1 MVTTTYLDSA
11 ARLADGWLT
20 TGDLGEVVDDGF
32 RITGRTSDVII
43 SGGENVMAE
52 EVKDALEALE
62 SVRAAAVVGIP
73 DETWGEVVAAVVELE
88 ADVSLDALSDEL
100 RETLAGYKIPKV
112 WRTVDESRSQW
123 RNRQMARKRLADLIA
138 EALRAPSDSPG
149 HPGSWAGS

>member
-1 MVTTTYLDSA
+1 M
-11 ARLADGWLT
+11 
-20 TGDLGEVVDDGF
+20 VDDGF

-123 RNRQMARKRLADLIA
+123 RNRQMARKRLADLID

-149 HPGSWAGS
+149 HPGS